1 VTVPDDSLVLLQR
14 DADIAILTLNNPAR
28 RNAFGAPM
36 REVFLR
42 HLLQLEDDTSC
53 RAIVVTGAGGQFCS
67 GGDLSEMRQRPVLEA
82 RMRMETPGRIAKMLV
97 SGPKPYIAAAEG
109 NVAGAG
115 LSLLAASDYGVVADN
130 ATLSCSFIKVGLIP
144 DVGGLWSIPRRVGR
158 RRAME
163 ILGLGEVLN
172 PDKALEIGLINE
184 IAPPGQVL
192 DRAVAVARRFAKTP
206 PVAMAL
212 LRSALSAGA
221 DTLDQA
227 LNTEMNLQGVLM
239 STDDFGEASDAF
251 REKRPPAF
259 KGV

>member
-1 VTVPDDSLVLLQR
+1 
-14 DADIAILTLNNPAR
+14 
-28 RNAFGAPM
+28 
-36 REVFLR
+36 
-42 HLLQLEDDTSC
+42 
-53 RAIVVTGAGGQFCS
+53 
-67 GGDLSEMRQRPVLEA
+67 
-82 RMRMETPGRIAKMLV
+82 
-97 SGPKPYIAAAEG
+97 
-109 NVAGAG
+109 
-115 LSLLAASDYGVVADN
+115 
-130 ATLSCSFIKVGLIP
+130 
-144 DVGGLWSIPRRVGR
+144 
-158 RRAME
+158 
-163 ILGLGEVLN
+163 
-172 PDKALEIGLINE
+172 
-184 IAPPGQVL
+184 VL

>member
-1 VTVPDDSLVLLQR
+1 
-14 DADIAILTLNNPAR
+14 
-28 RNAFGAPM
+28 
-36 REVFLR
+36 
-42 HLLQLEDDTSC
+42 
-53 RAIVVTGAGGQFCS
+53 
-67 GGDLSEMRQRPVLEA
+67 
-82 RMRMETPGRIAKMLV
+82 MRMETPGRIAKMLI
-97 SGPKPYIAAAEG
+97 SGPKPYIVAAEG

-115 LSLLAASDYGVVADN
+115 LSLLAASDYAVAADN
-130 ATLSCSFIKVGLIP
+130 ASLSCSFIRVGLIP

-163 ILGLGEVLN
+163 ILGLGEVLD
-172 PDKALEIGLINE
+172 PRKALEIGLINE
-184 IAPPGQVL
+184 IAPQGQVL
-192 DRAVAVARRFAKTP
+192 ERAVAIARRFAKTP

-212 LRSALSAGA
+212 LRAALSVGA

-259 KGV
+259 KGI